1 MHRLCGGETQLST
14 NVVGAGAGGTSAS
27 ASLIRDRLTWTV
39 YLQLGIYGYF
49 LYAFTPS
56 VNLLRDDEGISRA
69 ISGLH
74 GTGLAVGAMAAGLIA
89 PRLSAHVGRM
99 RSIWL
104 SLLVLCVGI
113 GIFVSCDVV
122 AITIAGAIV
131 AGLGGTV
138 VVNLT
143 AAVLT
148 AHHGAKGGAAVTQAN
163 GLGSG
168 VGIFAPLVIS
178 AAITLNIGWRA
189 GILVAVAMAI
199 AVAAVFLRPERDGAE
214 TLDRDKPELAGTK
227 LGALFWW
234 SWAVLVMTTAIEF
247 SMTIWTSDVL
257 QNHDGLSKGVAATGV
272 TAIVAGMTLGRLASS
287 RLTTRYSV
295 DTLLF
300 SVFGVTVV
308 GFAAFW
314 ATAFPVVGF
323 IGLFITGLGISLQ
336 FPLAITRLIGFSH
349 ERADLATGYGSI
361 GTGFSVALAPFGLG
375 ALADHIGSHTAMLV
389 VPVFAVLAFV
399 GVAVSHRPRRLIAPT
414 PVPVPAIGDVPGIV
428 D

>member
-1 MHRLCGGETQLST
+1 ME
-14 NVVGAGAGGTSAS
+14 AGAGDTSAS

-39 YLQLGIYGYF
+39 YLQLAIYGYF
-49 LYAFTPS
+49 LYSFTPS
-56 VNLLRDDEGISRA
+56 VNLLRDDEGVSRA
-69 ISGLH
+69 MSGLH
-74 GTGLAVGAMAAGLIA
+74 GTGLAVGAMAAGLVA
-89 PRLSAHVGRM
+89 PRLSARIGRM

-113 GIFVSCDVV
+113 GIFVSCQILAV
-122 AITIAGAIV
+122 TIAGAIV
-131 AGLGGTV
+131 SGFGGTI

-148 AHHGAKGGAAVTQAN
+148 AHHGPKGGAAVTQAN

-178 AAITLNIGWRA
+178 AAIAIGLGWRA
-189 GILVAVAMAI
+189 GMLVAVVLAI
-199 AVAAVFLRPERDGAE
+199 GVGAAFLRPQHDSGEA
-214 TLDRDKPELAGTK
+214 LDRDEPELAGVR
-227 LGALFWW
+227 LGGLFWW
-234 SWAVLVMTTAIEF
+234 SWGVLVMTTAIEF

-257 QNHDGLSKGVAATGV
+257 QNHDGLSKGTAATGV
-272 TAIVAGMTLGRLASS
+272 TAIVAGMTLGRLSS
-287 RLTTRYSV
+287 TRLTTRYSV
-295 DTLLF
+295 DTLLVG
-300 SVFGVTVV
+300 VFGVTVV
-308 GFAAFW
+308 GFATFW
-314 ATAFPVVGF
+314 ATALPVVGF
-323 IGLFITGLGISLQ
+323 VGLFITGLGISLQ

-389 VPVFAVLAFV
+389 VPVFAAL
-399 GVAVSHRPRRLIAPT
+399 GVAGIAISRRPRHVAPPT
-414 PVPVPAIGDVPGIV
+414 LVPVPAIGDVPGIV